1 MNSQNVVLVLLGLA
15 LILGLGLLILQ
26 PLSPPEP
33 PKRVLIPEEEIRV
46 AVAPF
51 QDRVRNGEL
60 GADIQA
66 RIESALAGLPGIK
79 VFSRSQLTAILEEQN
94 LNLTGLVDPETALKL
109 GGLTGVTKLVAGV
122 VQQVSTG
129 YEKISICT
137 QWQLWPPACL
147 ETEPGTKITVTVVV
161 QFQIFDAQNGLIEAG
176 DTITEQASKNLI
188 GSNLGGAESLLAEA
202 LDRVVRKIVAKVSA
216 RYTGELRYGFYTKV
230 RRKQSSLIGEN
241 ERRLFTTK
249 DKQVV
254 LLIHFIRVKTGSRF
268 SVRWIGP
275 QGEIIESPEQAV
287 ASDLWVPF
295 ALNLEGKAFGSWQVE
310 GYLNGSK
317 VFSDAFNYVSPN
329 FDACR

>member
-1 MNSQNVVLVLLGLA
+1 MDNQNAILVLLGLA

-33 PKRVLIPEEEIRV
+33 PKKVLIPEEEIRV

-51 QDRVRNGEL
+51 QDRVQNGEL

-66 RIESALAGLPGIK
+66 RIESALVGLPGIK

-109 GGLTGVTKLVAGV
+109 GGLTGVTRLIAGV
-122 VQQVSTG
+122 VQQASTE

-147 ETEPGTKITVTVVV
+147 KTEPGTKITVTIVV

-176 DTITEQASKNLI
+176 DTITEQASKNVI
-188 GSNLGGAESLLAEA
+188 GSNPGGVESLLAEA
-202 LDRVVRKIVAKVSA
+202 LDKVVRKIAAKISA
-216 RYTGELRYGFYTKV
+216 RYTGELRYGFYTNV
-230 RRKQSSLIGEN
+230 RRKKRFLVGEN
-241 ERRLFTTK
+241 ETRVFTTK

-254 LLIHFIRVKTGSRF
+254 LLIHFVRVKPGSRF
-268 SVRWIGP
+268 SVLWIGP
-275 QGEIIESPEQAV
+275 QGEMIESLEQTV
-287 ASDLWVPF
+287 SSDLWVPF
-295 ALNLEGKAFGSWQVE
+295 VLDLQGRAFGSWQVE
-310 GYLNGSK
+310 GYLNGNK
-317 VFSDAFNYVSPN
+317 VFSDVFNYV
-329 FDACR
+329 AT